1 MKKFLL
7 LFITSIILVSCG
19 GGGGESGSGSG
30 GGGSSAEYDM
40 WDYLVSKTTIVKNF
54 DIYITNSN
62 YNPTGERHLNAG
74 QLKETVLSSN
84 TVKFEEIV
92 NGKVVESQTL
102 IVSSDTIQVVNGY
115 TLNRYNSLNS
125 SIGNCV
131 VQNHYENYSPISGYI
146 LEMLFIYNVMV
157 GQSSLP
163 KELVKL

>member
-54 DIYITNSN
+54 DLYTTDSN
-62 YNPTGERHLNAG
+62 YNPTGERHLNAR

-92 NGKVVESQTL
+92 NGAVVESQTL

-115 TLNRYNSLNS
+115 TLNRHSSLNS

-131 VQNHYENYSPISGYI
+131 IQNHYENG
-146 LEMLFIYNVMV
+146 N
-157 GQSSLP
+157 
-163 KELVKL
+163 